1 VNGTN
6 VTNQSPTPS
15 SWRTLS
21 TRSVLDVPP
30 WLSVL
35 CDEIELPSGRVIDDY
50 YRIVTPDYS
59 LICAVRSDGKIILE
73 HHYKPCVQRAIL
85 TSPAGGVEPGETPL
99 MAAQRELLEET
110 GYRATTWR
118 SLGAFTVD
126 GTRGICRANLFLA
139 KGLENIAPP
148 INDEMEVCELVFL
161 DRQGIEENIHNG
173 MITLLPDI
181 ALLSM
186 VLGPFC

>member
-1 VNGTN
+1 
-6 VTNQSPTPS
+6 
-15 SWRTLS
+15 
-21 TRSVLDVPP
+21 
-30 WLSVL
+30 
-35 CDEIELPSGRVIDDY
+35 
-50 YRIVTPDYS
+50 
-59 LICAVRSDGKIILE
+59 
-73 HHYKPCVQRAIL
+73 
-85 TSPAGGVEPGETPL
+85 